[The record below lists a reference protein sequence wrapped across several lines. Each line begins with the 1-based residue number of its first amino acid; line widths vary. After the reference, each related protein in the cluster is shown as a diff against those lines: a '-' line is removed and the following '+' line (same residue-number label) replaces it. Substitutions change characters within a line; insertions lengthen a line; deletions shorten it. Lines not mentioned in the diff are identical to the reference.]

1 MNFNFKFLNNL
12 NLYKFLLNVPMG
24 DFATEAK
31 IVCNYCCISVSC
43 TIYIKFGFKS
53 IIYY

>member
-12 NLYKFLLNVPMG
+12 NLFKFLLNVPKG

-31 IVCNYCCISVSC
+31 IVCNHSCILVSC
-43 TIYIKFGFKS
+43 TIYIKFAFKT
-53 IIYY
+53 IGYY